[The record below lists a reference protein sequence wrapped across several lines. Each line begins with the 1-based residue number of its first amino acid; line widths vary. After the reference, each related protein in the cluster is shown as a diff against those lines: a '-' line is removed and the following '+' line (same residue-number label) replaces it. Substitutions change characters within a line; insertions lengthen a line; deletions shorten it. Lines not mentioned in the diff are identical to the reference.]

1 MLLSFSYLQ
10 NNKTLK
16 LFLLCF
22 LSKGSFS
29 YLQNNKTL
37 KLCLRRKLL
46 KHSFSY
52 LQNNKTLKPQT
63 SNLKPQIIFGVK
75 ITY

>member
-1 MLLSFSYLQ
+1 MGIITGFSYLQ

-16 LFLLCF
+16 PQRLPYKRLF
-22 LSKGSFS
+22 
-29 YLQNNKTL
+29 
-37 KLCLRRKLL
+37 R
-46 KHSFSY
+46 FSY